1 MDHLPDVIFH
11 QGFKDSPCCLFI
23 HGLGMNLNI
32 WAEPE
37 KTRIL
42 AGKFPITVLLSKE
55 PGEVELTGLNDPS
68 ARTGLSVE
76 PVLSDRI
83 TTGLIPE
90 ELKTVFHDLKMEGC
104 TVMAYSQKRPA
115 SDCISLVKELELL
128 LKHYSR
134 FTKNGIVF
142 ITHSRG
148 GLVARK
154 AIELLNL
161 KCLALITLATP
172 HHGSN
177 LAKLAGT
184 LSGVSRIIYP
194 FFENAEKGT
203 AMTTIKRIMEFLK
216 SEAIRELLP
225 ESPFIA
231 GFDNSRLAT
240 IKTLS
245 FGGTDPTLFTIY
257 RWREDRT
264 KGVMTPE
271 KLFSIPEILTS
282 LVPAGRLPEELI
294 MGKGDGLVSKK
305 SSEAPHASEHHNLAL
320 NHARILFDPSVRKTV
335 SSFVRTTF

>member
-1 MDHLPDVIFH
+1 MSYIPDVIFH
-11 QGFKDSPCCLFI
+11 QGHKDCPCCLFI
-23 HGLGMNLNI
+23 HGLGMNLNV
-32 WAEPE
+32 WTEPE

-55 PGEVELTGLNDPS
+55 PSDVELSKQGEPS
-68 ARTGLSVE
+68 AKPGLPVE
-76 PVLSDRI
+76 PVISNRI
-83 TTGLIPE
+83 TTGLIPRG
-90 ELKTVFHDLKMEGC
+90 LKTVFHDLRMQGC
-104 TVMAYSQKRPA
+104 TVMAYSQRRPA
-115 SDCISLVKELELL
+115 SDCISLVQELDLL
-128 LKHYSR
+128 LKHYHR
-134 FTKNGIVF
+134 FTKNGIIF

-177 LAKLAGT
+177 LAKLAGS

-203 AMTTIKRIMEFLK
+203 ARSTVKRVMEFLK

-225 ESPFIA
+225 GSPFIT
-231 GFDNSRLAT
+231 GFDDRRLT
-240 IKTLS
+240 TVKILS

-257 RWREDRT
+257 RWREERIR
-264 KGVMTPE
+264 GVMTPE

-282 LVPAGRLPEELI
+282 FIPEGMLPEELI
-294 MGKGDGLVSKK
+294 MGKGDGLVSKR
-305 SSEAPHASEHHNLAL
+305 SSEAPYTSEHYNLPL
-320 NHARILFDPSVRKTV
+320 NHAMILFDPSVRKAV
-335 SSFVRTTF
+335 ASFVRAVC